1 MIKFNLRFI
10 YYLTCLFIVIAG
22 SSCNSLHQIEKIP
35 EDTYLIS
42 AAQYNKLDPASK
54 LVTGQKNIQIEV
66 DQSDTV
72 LKIVPVVKEFK
83 PLELKL
89 DNIDQIKLH
98 RYTFDIDVLAVPFK
112 IRPSVEGFPA
122 QLDANFDAALYIGR
136 RRDNYSIKKTK
147 SRRSSKT
154 HISGEGYGY
163 GAFVGIG
170 AVAMNPY
177 VTRQLINYEYSGLVF
192 NGGIAGIYDAKRF
205 NIGLAIGADILMDK
219 NRNNWIY
226 QGKPWIGVLFG
237 IDLN

>member
-1 MIKFNLRFI
+1 M
-10 YYLTCLFIVIAG
+10 VG
-22 SSCNSLHQIEKIP
+22 SSCKSLHQIEKIP
-35 EDTYLIS
+35 EDTYLMS
-42 AAQYNKLDPASK
+42 AEQYSKLDAASK
-54 LVTGQKNIQIEV
+54 PLIGQKTIQIEV
-66 DQSDTV
+66 DRSDTI
-72 LKIVPVVKEFK
+72 LKIVPVLTQLK

-98 RYTFDIDVLAVPFK
+98 RYTLDIDVLAVPFK

-205 NIGLAIGADILMDK
+205 NIGLAIGADILMDR
-219 NRNNWIY
+219 NRTNWIY